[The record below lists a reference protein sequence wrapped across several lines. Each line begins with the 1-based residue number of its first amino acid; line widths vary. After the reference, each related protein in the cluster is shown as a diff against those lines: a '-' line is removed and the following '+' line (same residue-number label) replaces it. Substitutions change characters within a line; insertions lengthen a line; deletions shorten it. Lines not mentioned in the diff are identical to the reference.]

1 MQTLGKARRVRCYMD
16 EDDRRDGRPLHL
28 AVVELLQAE
37 GAQGATVLRGLEGFG
52 AGGRLHAGALAD
64 VAARLPL
71 VVEWIDRP
79 EQVERL
85 LPRLLALVGH
95 GLVTMDETE
104 LLLQEPHPVRAL
116 RAAVTVAEVMTR
128 DPAAV
133 DAATPVRALV
143 ELMLVEGHRAVP
155 VVSGGRVVGIVT
167 NGDLVQRAGLA
178 VRVDLLR
185 RLDAAEARAALDRLT
200 AGRTAAEVMT
210 RDPVTVAPETP
221 LPRVAEVMARR
232 RLKRLPVVDG
242 AGGLAGMVSRV
253 DLLRAAAQGGPGAA
267 PEGAALGLA
276 RDAPVARAMRRDIPT
291 VYPESPLPEVF
302 QAVIATRLGLALV
315 VDPDRRPLGLV
326 TDAAL
331 LERVTPAL
339 RPGLLRSLMAR
350 LPGGSSG
357 HGDAPGAHAGGHIAR
372 DFMTRALA
380 QVREDV
386 ILSEAIAVMLR
397 DRHKVLAVVDAAG
410 RLAGVVDRADL
421 LHGLLLPDR

>member
-37 GAQGATVLRGLEGFG
+37 GAQGATVLRGLLGFG

-64 VAARLPL
+64 VAARLPV

-95 GLVTMDETE
+95 GLVTVDETE
-104 LLLQEPHPVRAL
+104 LLLLEPHPVRAL

-128 DPAAV
+128 DPVAV
-133 DAATPVRALV
+133 EAATPVRALV
-143 ELMLVEGHRAVP
+143 ELMLGAV
-155 VVSGGRVVGIVT
+155 VRGGRVVGIVT
-167 NGDLVQRAGLA
+167 SGDLVQRAGLA

-185 RLDAAEARAALDRLT
+185 RLDAGEARAALDRLT
-200 AGRTAAEVMT
+200 AGRTAADVMT
-210 RDPVTVAPETP
+210 PDAVTVAPETP
-221 LPRVAEVMARR
+221 LPRAAEVMARR

-267 PEGAALGLA
+267 PEAAALGLA
-276 RDAPVARAMRRDIPT
+276 RDAPVARAMRRDVPT
-291 VYPESPLPEVF
+291 VYPESSLPEVF

-350 LPGGSSG
+350 LPGS
-357 HGDAPGAHAGGHIAR
+357 HGDAPGAHAGGHTAR

-386 ILSEAIAVMLR
+386 VLSEAIAVMLR

-410 RLAGVVDRADL
+410 CLAGVVDRADL